1 MSNATYTDA
10 ELLARSHRRRRSLV
24 RITLGSLLVLL
35 MLVVGGLALT
45 SSGMSI
51 EEAEAAYQRL
61 QSERVTSSQAESVFG
76 KPLVPPKQNRLK
88 MWYFTKSSL
97 DTLEVFS
104 LVLDAESGLISRS
117 VTTWTGWGAWR
128 FRWGLFKWRLGFDP
142 Y

>member
-1 MSNATYTDA
+1 M
-10 ELLARSHRRRRSLV
+10 V
-24 RITLGSLLVLL
+24 RISLFSLLVLL
-35 MLVVGGLALT
+35 LLVLGGLALT

-61 QSERVTSSQAESVFG
+61 KSEQVTSSQAESVFG
-76 KPLVPPKQNRLK
+76 KPLVHSKQNRLK

-97 DTLEVFS
+97 DTLDVFS
-104 LVLDAESGLISRS
+104 LVLDAESGAISRS
-117 VTTWTGWGAWR
+117 VATWTGWSAWR